1 MEKTSKE
8 TAKVPQFV
16 NVESF
21 VNSVSS
27 VYRLSRM
34 QKAGFVSLMKTKGM
48 YVVPDMKSYIPH
60 LKKYL
65 GIK

>member
-1 MEKTSKE
+1 MEKTKE
-8 TAKVPQFV
+8 EDSRVPQFV
-16 NVESF
+16 NVEVF
-21 VNSVSS
+21 VNSVASI
-27 VYRLSRM
+27 YHLSRM

-48 YVVPDMKSYIPH
+48 YVVPDMESYIPH